1 MQTNIF
7 LNFPPLNFI
16 HLIQL
21 TPPPPGKKYFSNN
34 MDRLKEKPIDD
45 QQSRF
50 VEYLLVFLR
59 VHTNQHFYTT
69 NNQVYTNTHRLKHTA
84 KLNSHLSLSLS
95 PLSPRQ
101 AVSPFVQ

>member
-1 MQTNIF
+1 
-7 LNFPPLNFI
+7 
-16 HLIQL
+16 
-21 TPPPPGKKYFSNN
+21 

-69 NNQVYTNTHRLKHTA
+69 NNQVYTNTHRLEHTA

-95 PLSPRQ
+95 LSRRFPPDKQ
-101 AVSPFVQ
+101 FPHSFNEVIQW

>member
-1 MQTNIF
+1 
-7 LNFPPLNFI
+7 
-16 HLIQL
+16 
-21 TPPPPGKKYFSNN
+21 

-69 NNQVYTNTHRLKHTA
+69 NNQVYTNTHRLEHTA

-95 PLSPRQ
+95 RRFPPDKQFPHSFNEVIQ
-101 AVSPFVQ
+101 W